1 MTTSTSSP
9 RARHRTV
16 FRIVAFAEALSWLG
30 LLIGMY
36 FKWIAQ
42 AGEGGVKVF
51 GPIHGTIF
59 VAYVLVSLWVARSAR
74 WDVRTTALALLSS
87 IPPFCTVIFERW
99 AERTGRLGVDRTPA
113 LMSESA

>member
-1 MTTSTSSP
+1 MSDNAATSSLP
-9 RARHRTV
+9 RTI
-16 FRIVAFAEALSWLG
+16 FRVVAFAEALSWLG

-36 FKWIAQ
+36 FKWVAD

-59 VAYVLVSLWVARSAR
+59 IAYVLVSLWVSRAYR
-74 WDVRTTALALLSS
+74 WDAKTTVLALVSS

-99 AERTGRLGVDRTPA
+99 AERTGRLATATPA
-113 LMSESA
+113 TQPQPVA